1 MDRAISSGARRSAT
15 RPPTILRQAAGSR
28 AHSRTNGSS
37 ARSPSC
43 SSRSISQA
51 CRVCPPIH
59 AIARFVV
66 APLRLEGGRVGALT
80 ATLGE
85 RLIDE
90 RELRLLAGLAH
101 QAKIAIESA
110 EHYDNLERTFV
121 STVASLA
128 NALEANDEYTSSHA
142 RWITDM
148 SLLVGRELR
157 LDRDALKRLEFGAL
171 FHDIGKIG
179 IPSEILQKP
188 GPLTDDEFEIVKQHP
203 ELGEKILA
211 PIERLADVRPIVR
224 SCHERWDG
232 LGYPDG
238 KSGLEIP
245 VEARIVLVCDA
256 FHAMTT
262 DRPYRDAPPGRRGR
276 SPAYRVG
283 RIAVR
288 PDRRRCVHAVV
299 SVGRRPAGLISAR
312 LRGGGSHRPL
322 RSRAGGGSDT
332 TSPGSPA

>member
-1 MDRAISSGARRSAT
+1 VSADT
-15 RPPTILRQAAGSR
+15 S
-28 AHSRTNGSS
+28 
-37 ARSPSC
+37 
-43 SSRSISQA
+43 
-51 CRVCPPIH
+51 
-59 AIARFVV
+59 IARFVV

-85 RLIDE
+85 RVIGE

-121 STVASLA
+121 STVAALA

-188 GPLTDDEFEIVKQHP
+188 GSLTDDEFEIVKQHP

-262 DRPYRDAPPGRRGR
+262 DRPYRTRLP
-276 SPAYRVG
+276 VEE
-283 RIAVR
+283 AVR
-288 PDRRRCVHAVV
+288 RLTESAGSQFDPTVV
-299 SVGRRPAGLISAR
+299 AAFTRLYRSGDVLSV
-312 LRGGGSHRPL
+312 
-322 RSRAGGGSDT
+322 
-332 TSPGSPA
+332 